1 MVYTL
6 DVIDK
11 KSLKNKRRVR
21 VFEVKS
27 KLIFE
32 DDFKNNDDVPEE
44 LEDENIEILG
54 DYEGIRFKK
63 GIDAGVLLKY
73 TQKILKK

>member
-44 LEDENIEILG
+44 LEDKNIEVLG

-63 GIDAGVLLKY
+63 GLTGDALKY
-73 TQKILKK
+73 FVSKI